1 MPLLSC
7 STLASSP
14 TLPKVRNQ
22 SCTHLLRTASNH
34 CIIVY
39 LDVNVARDSS
49 SYGNIY
55 VFKNKYKPSAQKLQK
70 VRITTEVDVERV
82 RDMIADAV
90 ANPSSCDDLE
100 KVREN

>member
-1 MPLLSC
+1 M
-7 STLASSP
+7 
-14 TLPKVRNQ
+14 
-22 SCTHLLRTASNH
+22 LRTASNH